1 MEDYCH
7 VIPFL
12 PEQSFWVYNSLDAA
26 LRRAGVQSFIFAR
39 RFMDGQKV
47 KVLFCQSI
55 DGIDFDT
62 LMAPVAGD
70 FALAFPGYSLGWY
83 FMGGVFYVVC
93 HGSDNVSFRSTFP
106 NYAKT
111 DARRRAIA
119 KNYGL

>member
-1 MEDYCH
+1 MEIH

-12 PEQSFWVYNSLDAA
+12 PEQSFSVYNSLDTA

-39 RFMDGQKV
+39 RFMDGQKI

-55 DGIDFDT
+55 DGLDFDKI
-62 LMAPVAGD
+62 MAPLNDD
-70 FALAFPGYSLGWY
+70 FALSYPGYSLGWY
-83 FMGGVFYVVC
+83 FIGGVFYVVC
-93 HGSDNVSFRSTFP
+93 HGTDNVSFRSTFP
-106 NYAKT
+106 NYARA

>member
-1 MEDYCH
+1 MENK

-12 PEQSFWVYNSLDAA
+12 PEESFSVYNSLDAA

-39 RFMDGQKV
+39 RFMDGQKI

-55 DGIDFDT
+55 DSIDFDT

-70 FALAFPGYSLGWY
+70 FALAFPGHSLGWY

-93 HGSDNVSFRSTFP
+93 HGTDNVSFSSTVP
-106 NYAKT
+106 NYART

-119 KNYGL
+119 KNYDI

>member
-1 MEDYCH
+1 MESYCH

-12 PEQSFWVYNSLDAA
+12 PEQSFSVYNSLDAA
-26 LRRAGVQSFIFAR
+26 LRRAGVQSFIFVR

-55 DGIDFDT
+55 DGIDFDKI
-62 LMAPVAGD
+62 MAPVAGD
-70 FALAFPGYSLGWY
+70 FSLAFPGYSLGWY

-93 HGSDNVSFRSTFP
+93 HGTDNVSFRSTFP

-119 KNYGL
+119 KNYGI

>member
-1 MEDYCH
+1 METH

-12 PEQSFWVYNSLDAA
+12 PEQSFSVYNSIDAA

-39 RFMDGQKV
+39 RFMDGLKI

-55 DGIDFDT
+55 DGIDFDA
-62 LMAPVAGD
+62 LMAPVND
-70 FALAFPGYSLGWY
+70 EFARAYPGYSLGYY

-106 NYAKT
+106 NYART

>member
-1 MEDYCH
+1 MENK

-12 PEQSFWVYNSLDAA
+12 PEQSFFFFFSLDAA
-26 LRRAGVQSFIFAR
+26 LRSAGVQSFIFAR

-93 HGSDNVSFRSTFP
+93 HGTDSVSFRSTFP
-106 NYAKT
+106 DYARS

>member
-1 MEDYCH
+1 METH

-12 PEQSFWVYNSLDAA
+12 PEQSFSVYNSLDAA

-39 RFMDGQKV
+39 RFMDGQKI

-55 DGIDFDT
+55 DGLDFGKI
-62 LMAPVAGD
+62 MAPVNDD
-70 FALAFPGYSLGWY
+70 FIHAFPGYSLGWY
-83 FMGGVFYVVC
+83 FIGGVFYVVC
-93 HGSDNVSFRSTFP
+93 HGTDCVSFRSTFP
-106 NYAKT
+106 NYARS